1 MTTTPKNFLKP
12 DERPAK
18 VIRYNGDVPADL
30 NVHLSGGDAEVLK
43 DSKQAVFEIQG
54 FGTFLME
61 STDGEHWKPVAMLVE
76 DKSGVTKPTIIDAEI
91 TEVSEA
97 DRGQNRRQNKGQ
109 N

>member
-1 MTTTPKNFLKP
+1 MTTTPNRFIKP

-30 NVHLSGGDAEVLK
+30 NIHLSGADARDLK
-43 DSKQAVFEIQG
+43 KSHQAVFEIQG

-76 DKSGVTKPTIIDAEI
+76 DKSGVTKPTIIEAEI
-91 TEVSEA
+91 TEVPKT
-97 DRGQNRRQNKGQ
+97 GKG
-109 N
+109 

>member
-1 MTTTPKNFLKP
+1 MTTTPKKFLKP
-12 DERPAK
+12 DEKPAK

-30 NVHLSGGDAEVLK
+30 SVHLSDGDAEVLK

-76 DKSGVTKPTIIDAEI
+76 DKSGVTEPTIIDAEI
-91 TEVSEA
+91 TPVTEVDE
-97 DRGQNRRQNKGQ
+97 GQNKGQ